1 MMFKIALRNIFRRKR
16 RSIITMLTM
25 FVGFV
30 LAAISIG
37 WSDGTYNNI
46 IDSFTRNRLGH
57 IQIHGQDY
65 LDKPSL
71 YNNIENY
78 DSLQNI
84 IAGIDGVEFTTPRL
98 SASGLASLNDKSAG
112 VRIIGVDPEIESKA
126 THLDRKVTEGKYFS
140 SQPSNQTL
148 LGEWLAKI
156 LKASIGDTIVIISQ
170 AADGSIAN
178 DLYRVAGIIESGD
191 KMADRTSFYL
201 HLEDAQELLVLQNR
215 IHEIAVICDN
225 LDDVPG
231 IATNIRAAINDSE
244 LDVATWKEF
253 AKSFYRAMRAD
264 KEGMWIMLVVILIMV
279 AVGVLNTVLMSVL
292 ERTHEYGV
300 LRALGTAP
308 GQVFRLVIIE
318 VLIIAVAGIIVGC
331 GLSYLINDALSA
343 HGVPLPEA
351 FTYGGVEF
359 KRMYTEVN
367 LRSFYIPAL
376 SVVLSAFLVSIFPA
390 VKAARIPPAQAMRT
404 V

>member
-57 IQIHGQDY
+57 IQIHGRGY
-65 LDKPSL
+65 LDKPTL

-78 DSLQNI
+78 DSLKEI
-84 IAGIDGVEFTTPRL
+84 IADVPGVEFTTPRL
-98 SASGLASLNDKSAG
+98 FASGLASLEDKSAG
-112 VRIIGVDPEIESKA
+112 VRIMGVDPEIESRA
-126 THLDRKVTEGKYFS
+126 THLDRKVTEGSYFS
-140 SQPSNQTL
+140 EESANQTM
-148 LGEWLAKI
+148 LGKGLAKI
-156 LKASIGDTIVIISQ
+156 LKASVGDTIVIISQ
-170 AADGSIAN
+170 GADGSMAN
-178 DLYRVAGIIESGD
+178 DLYEVSGIIESGN
-191 KMADRTSFYL
+191 KVEDRMSFYL
-201 HLEDAQELLVLQNR
+201 HLKDAQELLVLQNR
-215 IHEIAVICDN
+215 IHEIAVICDRLEN
-225 LDDVPG
+225 IPQAASG
-231 IATNIRAAINDSE
+231 IESALGNAE

-253 AKSFYRAMRAD
+253 AKSFYRAMKAD
-264 KEGMWIMLVVILIMV
+264 KEGMWVMLVVILIMV

-292 ERTHEYGV
+292 ERTHEYGI
-300 LRALGTAP
+300 LRALGTAQ

-318 VLIIAVAGIIVGC
+318 VLIIAIAGVIIGC
-331 GLSYLINDALSA
+331 GLSYVINDALST
-343 HGVPLPEA
+343 HGVPMPETL
-351 FTYGGVEF
+351 TYGGVEF

-367 LRSFYIPAL
+367 LRSFYIPAI
-376 SVVLSAFLVSIFPA
+376 SVLLSAFIVSIFPA
-390 VKAARIPPAQAMRT
+390 VKAARIAPAQAMRT

>member
-1 MMFKIALRNIFRRKR
+1 MFKIALRNIFRRKR